1 MAKLGKRDNSHKM
14 SKRGTSNKYTNI
26 YDVHDYDRCDR
37 IREGTQRNRF
47 FSGHTPP
54 PFRPQ

>member
-54 PFRPQ
+54 PF